1 MQRGMPAGLLL
12 RLGAPLAAA
21 ALLAV
26 PATAALAP
34 DASFAGQGWAP
45 LRVNAAAA
53 WATASPA
60 QAPVTIAVVDTGV
73 DVSSPELAGKLVT
86 GYDTAD
92 GSTPTSDAEWHGTA
106 VASIAGGASRGE
118 DRITSYCLQC
128 NVMSV
133 KALDAKGEG
142 SDAAIARGIRW
153 AVDHGARVV
162 NLSLSGAAQAP
173 SLRAAITYAVRRG
186 VVVVAAAGND
196 GTATRAFPAADP
208 LVIGVAATDPTD
220 RVYPW
225 SNRGRWVT
233 VAAPGVNTSAVPG
246 GGVFSFMGTSSA
258 AALVSGVVGMCLTA
272 SPTLTPALVRRAVV
286 EGAAPVAAA
295 SFGRIDAARTVALCR
310 TYAAA
315 Q

>member
-1 MQRGMPAGLLL
+1 MPARLRL

-26 PATAALAP
+26 PATAAPAP
-34 DASFAGQGWAP
+34 DASGGAEGWAP

-53 WATASPA
+53 WANASPA
-60 QAPVTIAVVDTGV
+60 QAPITIAVVDTGV
-73 DVSSPELAGKLVT
+73 DVSSPDLAGKLVA

-106 VASIAGGASRGE
+106 VASIAGGISRGE
-118 DRITSYCLQC
+118 SGVTSYCGQC

-162 NLSLSGAAQAP
+162 NLSVAGPAQARTLP
-173 SLRAAITYAVRRG
+173 AAILYAVHRG

-196 GTATRAFPAADP
+196 GTTARSFPAADP
-208 LVIGVAATDPTD
+208 LAIGVAATDRTD
-220 RVYPW
+220 HLYSW

-233 VAAPGVNTSAVPG
+233 VAAPGINTSAVPG
-246 GGVFSFMGTSSA
+246 GGVFNFTGTSSA

-272 SPTLTPALVRRAVV
+272 SPTLTPALVRRALVV
-286 EGAAPVAAA
+286 GAAPVAAA
-295 SFGRIDAARTVALCR
+295 SFGRIDAARTLALCR
-310 TYAAA
+310 AYAAA
-315 Q
+315 